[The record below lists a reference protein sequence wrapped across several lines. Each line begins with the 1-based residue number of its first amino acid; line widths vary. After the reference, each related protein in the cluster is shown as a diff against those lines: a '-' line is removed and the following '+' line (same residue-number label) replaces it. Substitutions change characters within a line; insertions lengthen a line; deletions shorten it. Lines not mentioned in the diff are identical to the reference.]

1 MLMLVVFLVRIP
13 LNQDCWFELTIIR
26 TTRVNRIADHM
37 SAVFV
42 QLLGL
47 FFGGEGQDLEL
58 GGLTVEFVDG
68 ASATIFA
75 DVLFSIADEAA
86 LHAMYGC
93 KGSSGVKICC
103 CCTNVFNANTPR
115 RIVEA
120 DRSGQS
126 VYHHCTD
133 PTKFKR
139 ITPAVLDAIVR
150 RLLRA
155 RPSEL
160 ADLETDLGW
169 KLQPHGIMFRPT
181 ARRRMCPS
189 NKLCY
194 DWAHIFM
201 VNGLWNFVVC
211 KVLLKFREHDIKPP
225 VISTYV
231 ESFSWPAGTV
241 ATGHPCKVFSADRIK
256 SSLAAKTLKCTAS
269 EGLSLVPVLGQF
281 CLNIR
286 KTHPVQTVREHA
298 HCCELLCKVLGMLM
312 RSFRGLLDGARL
324 RDRILEFADR
334 FIVLFGLAAATPK
347 FHYMFHLLDYAL
359 ILNCLVHERK
369 HKGIKRFA
377 NNMCNTSDCFDG
389 SILREV
395 TYWHL
400 AKLKDAPM
408 IQFSNAAML
417 DGGRCPSAKLHKQLT
432 DMIGD
437 FPKDAIFVAR
447 CARVNRYEKVSVSDI
462 VQVGTS
468 EPPVIGKVEYHI
480 EVRAEGECHCITIL
494 QEFAVESAHE
504 RCWKCRKLDSL
515 TIVETHTIHCALIW
529 GGNLDSVVTVLRPL
543 HATASPDI

>member
-93 KGSSGVKICC
+93 KGSSGLKICC

-169 KLQPHGIMFRPT
+169 KLQPHGIMFHPT

-231 ESFSWPAGTV
+231 ESFSWPAGTA
-241 ATGHPCKVFSADRIK
+241 ATRLFTHAKCSLLIGSRVRWQRRLLSVQPPKAYPWFL
-256 SSLAAKTLKCTAS
+256 SLASFASIFERPIQSKQFESTLIAAS
-269 EGLSLVPVLGQF
+269 
-281 CLNIR
+281 C
-286 KTHPVQTVREHA
+286 
-298 HCCELLCKVLGMLM
+298 
-312 RSFRGLLDGARL
+312 
-324 RDRILEFADR
+324 
-334 FIVLFGLAAATPK
+334 
-347 FHYMFHLLDYAL
+347 
-359 ILNCLVHERK
+359 
-369 HKGIKRFA
+369 
-377 NNMCNTSDCFDG
+377 
-389 SILREV
+389 
-395 TYWHL
+395 
-400 AKLKDAPM
+400 
-408 IQFSNAAML
+408 
-417 DGGRCPSAKLHKQLT
+417 SAKYW
-432 DMIGD
+432 
-437 FPKDAIFVAR
+437 A
-447 CARVNRYEKVSVSDI
+447 C
-462 VQVGTS
+462 
-468 EPPVIGKVEYHI
+468 
-480 EVRAEGECHCITIL
+480 
-494 QEFAVESAHE
+494 
-504 RCWKCRKLDSL
+504 
-515 TIVETHTIHCALIW
+515 
-529 GGNLDSVVTVLRPL
+529 
-543 HATASPDI
+543 